1 MAAKALISFNEIASS
16 HPLFSNLDIAPDW
29 DQIFSNNY
37 PMKLEIGF
45 GNGSFIIDMAM
56 REPRTNFIGLD
67 MYHKGI
73 RKTITRAEK
82 RLIEN
87 IHIVYGDARNRT
99 QSAFQNE
106 TLEAIYIN
114 FPDPWPKKRHIKRRL
129 ITASFV
135 ETLSNKLVSS
145 GELRIAT
152 DCETYARDMLT
163 FLENSSLENKAGSF
177 KFSECRENIPQT
189 KYEKNYL
196 EQGKKIFY
204 LDYIKR

>member
-1 MAAKALISFNEIASS
+1 MAVKALIPFDEIASS
-16 HPLFSNLDIAPDW
+16 HPMFSHLDATPDW
-29 DQIFSNNY
+29 NQIFPNNY
-37 PMKLEIGF
+37 PIKLEIGF

-56 REPRTNFIGLD
+56 KEPKTNFVGVE

-87 IHIVYGDARNRT
+87 IHVVYGDARKRT
-99 QSAFQNE
+99 QSIFSDE

-114 FPDPWPKKRHIKRRL
+114 FPDPWPKKRHVKRRL
-129 ITASFV
+129 ITANFV
-135 ETLSNKLVSS
+135 EILSNMLVPS

-163 FLENSSLENKAGSF
+163 FLENSSLRNKAGSF
-177 KFSECRENIPQT
+177 EFTNSREDIPQS
-189 KYEKNYL
+189 KYEKNYIK
-196 EQGKKIFY
+196 QGKKIYY
-204 LDYIKR
+204 LDYIKS

>member
-29 DQIFSNNY
+29 DQVFPNKY

-56 REPRTNFIGLD
+56 RDPRTNFIGLD

-87 IHIVYGDARNRT
+87 IHIVYGDARIRT

-163 FLENSSLENKAGSF
+163 FLENSSLENKTGSF
-177 KFSECRENIPQT
+177 KFAESREDIPQS

-196 EQGKKIFY
+196 EQGKKIYY
-204 LDYIKR
+204 LDYIKK

>member
-29 DQIFSNNY
+29 DQIFPNKY

-87 IHIVYGDARNRT
+87 IHIVYGDARTRI

-106 TLEAIYIN
+106 TLETIYIN

-135 ETLSNKLVSS
+135 ETLSNQLVSS

-152 DCETYARDMLT
+152 DSETYARDMLT

-177 KFSECRENIPQT
+177 KFSECRESIPQT
-189 KYEKNYL
+189 KYERNYL
-196 EQGKKIFY
+196 EQGKKIYY

>member
-1 MAAKALISFNEIASS
+1 MAAKVLIPFNEIASS
-16 HPLFSNLDIAPDW
+16 HPLFSHLDATPNW
-29 DQIFSNNY
+29 DEIFPNKY

-87 IHIVYGDARNRT
+87 IHIVYGDARHRT

-129 ITASFV
+129 ITANFV
-135 ETLSNKLVSS
+135 EILSNKLISS

-163 FLENSSLENKAGSF
+163 FLENSSLENKADSF
-177 KFSECRENIPQT
+177 KFSKSRENIPQS

-196 EQGKKIFY
+196 KQGKKIYY

>member
-135 ETLSNKLVSS
+135 ETLSNQLVSS

-152 DCETYARDMLT
+152 DSETYARDMLT

-177 KFSECRENIPQT
+177 KFSEFRENIPQT
-189 KYEKNYL
+189 KYEKN
-196 EQGKKIFY
+196 
-204 LDYIKR
+204 

>member
-1 MAAKALISFNEIASS
+1 MAAKALIPFHEIASS
-16 HPLFSNLDIAPDW
+16 HPLFSHLDTAPNW
-29 DQIFSNNY
+29 DQIFPNNY

-45 GNGSFIIDMAM
+45 GNGSFLIDMAM
-56 REPRTNFIGLD
+56 RETRTNFVGLD

-87 IHIVYGDARNRT
+87 IHIVYGDARHRT
-99 QSAFQNE
+99 QSIFPDE
-106 TLEAIYIN
+106 SLELIYIN

-129 ITASFV
+129 ITANFV
-135 ETLSNKLVSS
+135 EVLSNKLISL
-145 GELRIAT
+145 GELKIAT

-163 FLENSSLENKAGSF
+163 FLENSSLKNKAGAFQFADS
-177 KFSECRENIPQT
+177 RENIPQS

-196 EQGKKIFY
+196 KQGKKIYY
-204 LDYIKR
+204 LDYIKS

>member
-1 MAAKALISFNEIASS
+1 MAAKALISFNEITSS

-29 DQIFSNNY
+29 DQIFPNKY

-56 REPRTNFIGLD
+56 REPRINFIGLD

-87 IHIVYGDARNRT
+87 IHIVYGDARYRT

-114 FPDPWPKKRHIKRRL
+114 FPDPWPKKRHVKRRL

-135 ETLSNKLVSS
+135 ETLSNKLISS

-177 KFSECRENIPQT
+177 KFSENRENIPRS

-196 EQGKKIFY
+196 EQGKKIYY

>member
-1 MAAKALISFNEIASS
+1 MAAKALIPFNEIASS
-16 HPLFSNLDIAPDW
+16 HPLFSHLDSAPNW
-29 DQIFSNNY
+29 GEIFPNKY

-45 GNGSFIIDMAM
+45 GNGSFLIEMAM

-82 RLIEN
+82 RLIKN
-87 IHIVYGDARNRT
+87 IHIVYGDARHRT

-135 ETLSNKLVSS
+135 ETLSNKLATS

-152 DCETYARDMLT
+152 DCETYAMDMLT
-163 FLENSSLENKAGSF
+163 FLENSSLENQAGSF
-177 KFSECRENIPQT
+177 KFSESRENIPQS
-189 KYEKNYL
+189 KYERNYL
-196 EQGKKIFY
+196 KQGKKIYY
-204 LDYIKR
+204 LDYLKR